1 MDVDTVRSREQVL
14 VTIRKKKKNRALLV
28 CYYVMIRKLLL
39 DPTKES

>member
-14 VTIRKKKKNRALLV
+14 VTIRKKKNRALLV